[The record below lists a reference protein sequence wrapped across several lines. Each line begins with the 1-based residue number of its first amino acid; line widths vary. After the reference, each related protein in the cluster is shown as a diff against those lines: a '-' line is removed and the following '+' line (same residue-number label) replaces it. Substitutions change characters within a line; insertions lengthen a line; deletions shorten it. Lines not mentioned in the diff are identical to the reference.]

1 MLDLVKSKKIKSILC
16 PIESGNDRILGLMN
30 RRYNVDE
37 IAAFFREA
45 RSVYPDIQLTTHVM
59 VGFPTETEEEF
70 EDSLHVVEQIHFDE
84 VTVFPYDPKEA
95 TPASEMTPQIDK
107 QTILRRLH
115 KAQDVFK
122 RAGIKTFTSCPN

>member
-1 MLDLVKSKKIKSILC
+1 
-16 PIESGNDRILGLMN
+16 
-30 RRYNVDE
+30 
-37 IAAFFREA
+37 
-45 RSVYPDIQLTTHVM
+45 M

-70 EDSLHVVEQIHFDE
+70 EDSLHVVKQIHFDE

-107 QTILRRLH
+107 QTILRRMH